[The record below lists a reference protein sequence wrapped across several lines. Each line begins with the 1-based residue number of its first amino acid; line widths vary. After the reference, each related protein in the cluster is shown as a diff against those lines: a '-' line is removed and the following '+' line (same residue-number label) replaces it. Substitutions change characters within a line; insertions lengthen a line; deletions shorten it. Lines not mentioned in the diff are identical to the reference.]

1 MIDDSRFDNGT
12 AEKKGIDRRYFSA
25 AAGTKGFLWMEAEM
39 NRSLGLEGSID
50 KSYSA
55 KLVDA
60 AVEKINQFGSLA
72 DLGA

>member
-1 MIDDSRFDNGT
+1 
-12 AEKKGIDRRYFSA
+12 
-25 AAGTKGFLWMEAEM
+25 M